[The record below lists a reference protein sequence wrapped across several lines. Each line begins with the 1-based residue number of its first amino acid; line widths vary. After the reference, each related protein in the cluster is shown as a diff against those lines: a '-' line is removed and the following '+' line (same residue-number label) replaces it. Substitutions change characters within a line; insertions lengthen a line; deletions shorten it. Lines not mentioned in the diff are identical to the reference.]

1 MNQIF
6 RRKKN
11 QEKNPKKIYK
21 IKISYQKKM
30 QITMKNTWL
39 HGFGLCW
46 IRKHLSKY
54 LLKMDNAERGREIKK
69 WYCMNIVI
77 VFIEYSFI
85 PSTNKTQRAIL
96 NKSNKMSRDQHFKS
110 HSSEPAHRETSYIFV
125 IRIVSI
131 SCVIIYDTQNVL
143 KTINF
148 LLWCKKKIHSPNAQR
163 DLK

>member
-46 IRKHLSKY
+46 IQKHLSKY
-54 LLKMDNAERGREIKK
+54 LVKMDNAEREKEIKK

-96 NKSNKMSRDQHFKS
+96 NKSNKL
-110 HSSEPAHRETSYIFV
+110 
-125 IRIVSI
+125 
-131 SCVIIYDTQNVL
+131 NVKRSTFQKPL
-143 KTINF
+143 IGAGSPRNF
-148 LLWCKKKIHSPNAQR
+148 LYFRYSYR
-163 DLK
+163 FY